1 MTSRAAC
8 PPPPPVGQSATLHFH
23 TLNPHETLYRVYRG
37 IDPAVF
43 RRSSGNNRFDP
54 LPAPWGATEVL
65 YAGSSREVAISETVL
80 RWHDRTDPAARVI
93 LARSQIAGRQLIGL
107 KWDRPLQILDF
118 TGFGLKPLS
127 ELISDG
133 RAEDIFLSD
142 ASQYSR
148 TQQWGAWVR
157 TAYPNAAGFRWMSR
171 QHNSSACYV
180 FLNDTCR
187 DHNLI
192 EVDPPEQLEPGT
204 RAYRLLEECLDAL
217 KWEVEW

>member
-1 MTSRAAC
+1 MTNRAAC
-8 PPPPPVGQSATLHFH
+8 PPPPVGKSATLHSH

-37 IDPAVF
+37 TDPAVF
-43 RRSSGNNRFDP
+43 RRSSTNNRFDP
-54 LPAPWGATEVL
+54 LPAPWDTTEVL

-80 RWHDRTDPAARVI
+80 RWHDRTDPSARVI

-142 ASQYSR
+142 ASQYGR
-148 TQQWGAWVR
+148 TQQWGAWFR
-157 TAYPNAAGFRWMSR
+157 STYPDAAGFRWMSR

-180 FLNDTCR
+180 FLKDACR
-187 DHNLI
+187 GHNLI
-192 EVDPPEQLEPGT
+192 VADPREQLEPGT
-204 RAYRLLEECLDAL
+204 RAFGLLEECLEL
-217 KWEVEW
+217 LRWEVEW